1 MTTTLKAKLG
11 EALSTLTDCSGDF
24 IIHCSPSTL
33 DDPEAKKFLIGI
45 RKAFD
50 LLNNV
55 RNNYTFEREAI

>member
-1 MTTTLKAKLG
+1 MTTTLKAKLD

-33 DDPEAKKFLIGI
+33 DDPEAKKLKDGVD
-45 RKAFD
+45 KAFT

-55 RNNYTFEREAI
+55 SNTYKFEKEAI